1 MMNLIRAEFKK
12 ISSTRMTFVLLAS
25 SIALT
30 VTYVV
35 MYALLAGFDN
45 GTGQTLPPLTVE
57 MSVRMVYS
65 SLGSAYVIVL
75 IFGIVGFTSETR
87 HKTLN
92 FTYLAMPHRGKV
104 IFAKFVTHAV
114 WGAIFAISNLAIGLP
129 LAVWL
134 VNSRPHFVIPTQD
147 IINVSIGTVV
157 AFMLYSILGIALG
170 ALIRNQIAAIVIS
183 LVWVMLVEAIFI
195 AILPSVGK
203 WMPAGAASSMLQ
215 ARALDGAKY
224 LEPVPGGLLLLAY
237 AIAFGLIAT
246 FTTARKDVA

>member
-1 MMNLIRAEFKK
+1 MINLIRAEFKK

-35 MYALLAGFDN
+35 MYALLAGYDN

-92 FTYLAMPHRGKV
+92 FTYLAVPHRGRV

-129 LAVWL
+129 LAMWL
-134 VNSRPHFVIPTQD
+134 VNSRPHFVIPNQD

-170 ALIRNQIAAIVIS
+170 ALMRNQIAAIVIS

-224 LEPVPGGLLLLAY
+224 LDPVPGGLLLLAY
-237 AIAFGLIAT
+237 AVAFGLIAT

>member
-1 MMNLIRAEFKK
+1 
-12 ISSTRMTFVLLAS
+12 MTYVLLAS
-25 SIALT
+25 AVALT
-30 VTYVV
+30 ITYVV

-75 IFGIVGFTSETR
+75 IFGIIGFTSETR

-92 FTYLAMPHRGKV
+92 FTYLSTPHRGRV

-114 WGAIFAISNLAIGLP
+114 WGVIFAVVNLGFGLP
-129 LAVWL
+129 LALWL
-134 VNSRPHFVIPTQD
+134 VNSRPHFEIPTQD
-147 IINVSIGTVV
+147 IINVSIGTIA
-157 AFMLYSILGIALG
+157 AFTLYSILGIALG
-170 ALIRNQIAAIVIS
+170 ALIRNQIAAILVS
-183 LVWVMLVEAIFI
+183 LVWVMLIEAIFI
-195 AILPSVGK
+195 AILPNVGK

-224 LEPVPGGLLLLAY
+224 LEPVPGGLLLLGY
-237 AIAFGLIAT
+237 AIAFGLIAV
-246 FTTARKDVA
+246 FTTGKKDVA

>member
-1 MMNLIRAEFKK
+1 MINLIRAEFKK
-12 ISSTRMTFVLLAS
+12 ISSTRMTYVLLIS
-25 SIALT
+25 ALLLT
-30 VTYVV
+30 ATYVV

-87 HKTLN
+87 HKTMN
-92 FTYLAMPHRGKV
+92 FTYLATPHRGQV

-114 WGAIFAISNLAIGLP
+114 WGAIFAVTNLALGLP
-129 LAVWL
+129 LAIWL
-134 VNSRPHFVIPTQD
+134 VNSRPHFEIPNQD
-147 IINVSIGTVV
+147 IINVSIGVIV

-183 LVWVMLVEAIFI
+183 LVWVMLIEAIFI

-224 LEPVPGGLLLLAY
+224 LEPLPGGLLLLAY
-237 AIAFGLIAT
+237 AIVLGLLAT
-246 FTTARKDVA
+246 FTSSKKDVA

>member
-12 ISSTRMTFVLLAS
+12 ISSTRMTYVLLAS

-30 VTYVV
+30 ITYVT

-75 IFGIVGFTSETR
+75 IFGIIGFTSETR
-87 HKTLN
+87 HKTIN
-92 FTYLAMPHRGKV
+92 FTYLSSPHRGRV
-104 IFAKFVTHAV
+104 LVAKFVSHAV
-114 WGAIFAISNLAIGLP
+114 WGAIFAVVNRAIGLP
-129 LAVWL
+129 LAIWL
-134 VNSRPHFVIPTQD
+134 VNSRPHFVIPNQD

-157 AFMLYSILGIALG
+157 AFVLYSILGVALG
-170 ALIRNQIAAIVIS
+170 ALIKNQIAAILIS
-183 LVWVMLVEAIFI
+183 LVWVMLIEAIFI
-195 AILPSVGK
+195 ALLPNFGK

-224 LEPVPGGLLLLAY
+224 LEPVPGGLLLFAY
-237 AIAFGLIAT
+237 AVTFGVIAT
-246 FTTARKDVA
+246 FTTSRKDVS

>member
-35 MYALLAGFDN
+35 MYALLAGYDN

-92 FTYLAMPHRGKV
+92 FTYLAVPHRGRV

-129 LAVWL
+129 LAMWL
-134 VNSRPHFVIPTQD
+134 VNSRPHFVIPNQD

-224 LEPVPGGLLLLAY
+224 LDPV
-237 AIAFGLIAT
+237 
-246 FTTARKDVA
+246 

>member
-1 MMNLIRAEFKK
+1 MINLIRAEFKK

-35 MYALLAGFDN
+35 MYALLAGYDN

-92 FTYLAMPHRGKV
+92 FTYLAVPHRGRV

-129 LAVWL
+129 LAMWL
-134 VNSRPHFVIPTQD
+134 VNSRPHFVIPNQD

-224 LEPVPGGLLLLAY
+224 LDPVPGGLLLLAY
-237 AIAFGLIAT
+237 AVAFGLIAT

>member
-1 MMNLIRAEFKK
+1 MINLIKAEFKK
-12 ISSTRMTFVLLAS
+12 ISSTRMTYVLLVS
-25 SIALT
+25 ALALMI
-30 VTYVV
+30 TYVI
-35 MYALLAGFDN
+35 MYALLAGYDN

-75 IFGIVGFTSETR
+75 IFGNVGFTSETR

-92 FTYLAMPHRGKV
+92 FTYLATAHRGRV
-104 IFAKFVTHAV
+104 IFAKFITHAV
-114 WGAIFAISNLAIGLP
+114 WGGIFAITNLAIGLP
-129 LAVWL
+129 LAMWL
-134 VNSRPHFVIPTQD
+134 VNSRPHFTIPTQD
-147 IINVSIGTVV
+147 IVNVSIGVVV
-157 AFMLYSILGIALG
+157 AFVLYSILGVALG

-195 AILPSVGK
+195 AILPAVGK

-224 LEPVPGGLLLLAY
+224 LDPVPGGLLLFGY
-237 AIAFGLIAT
+237 AIIFGLIAA
-246 FTTARKDVA
+246 FTTGKKDVA